1 LPVLAA
7 AVLTAMAAGCSW
19 PASDSADSA
28 DGADGP
34 QRLRVQVLEVRPHD
48 RTAFTQGFELVDG
61 VLYEGTGLAG
71 HSAILATDPATGT
84 VRQRVDL
91 PQPLFG
97 EGITAVGPRIW
108 QLTWRDGVAI
118 ERDRATLAELRRVPY
133 PGEGWGLCHDGAR
146 LVMSDGSDRLRFRSP
161 STFELIGE
169 VRVRLPGGQV
179 GQLNELECVG
189 GVGGVAGSGESGG
202 EVWANVWRTDRIL
215 RIDPASGNVTGI
227 VDATGLLPA
236 ADRAGAD
243 VLNGIAALPGGEFLI
258 TGKRWPHTFR
268 VRFVPA

>member
-1 LPVLAA
+1 MRVPLPVLAA
-7 AVLTAMAAGCSW
+7 LTAALMIVPAGCSVT
-19 PASDSADSA
+19 ASTPPTAA
-28 DGADGP
+28 GEP

-48 RTAFTQGFELVDG
+48 RTAFTQGFEVADG
-61 VLYEGTGLAG
+61 VLYEGTGLVG
-71 HSAILATDPATGT
+71 HSAVMATDPATGA
-84 VRQRVDL
+84 VRQRADL

-97 EGITAVGPRIW
+97 EGITVVDQRIW

-133 PGEGWGLCHDGAR
+133 RGEGWGLCHDGAR
-146 LVMSDGSDRLRFRSP
+146 LVMSDGTDRLLFRSP
-161 STFELIGE
+161 STFDQVGD
-169 VRVRLPGGQV
+169 VRVHLPTGAV
-179 GQLNELECVG
+179 GQLNELECAG
-189 GVGGVAGSGESGG
+189 GA
-202 EVWANVWRTDRIL
+202 VWANVWRTDRIL
-215 RIDPASGNVTGI
+215 RIDPASGAVTGI

-243 VLNGIAALPGGEFLI
+243 VLNGIAALAGDGEFLI